1 MLYNFIDKINSSQSK
16 TLNDYLDE
24 QNYVQIT
31 GVGFQVIRRDL
42 TQEENAGN
50 ISYRQDGVY
59 LTVNGQEYKGYI
71 SLKFKVQI
79 AKYGYPKFHIKK
91 CGTLETSIQNG
102 DFLGRY
108 YWHNSNKVSIED
120 RPSGRIHEDINL
132 ELCGYCRSYNSPS
145 STQEFYNE
153 LEENDELN
161 QEEDIEVD
169 IFGYVREW
177 QRISQQY
184 KTKKDYTCEKCNI
197 QMTGI
202 DKRYIHTDHKNGD
215 KTRNVESNF
224 ECLCILCHCYKDEQH
239 RQNFGK
245 KRMKRE
251 LTAFV
256 DKFKTELQ
264 NLQNRHLDLFETDN
278 E

>member
-1 MLYNFIDKINSSQSK
+1 MLYDFKIKTKTNQTK
-16 TLNDYLDE
+16 TLCDFLDE
-24 QNYVQIT
+24 QNYVEVT

-50 ISYRQDGVY
+50 ISYKSDGIY
-59 LTVNGQEYKGYI
+59 LTVNGQDYKGYI
-71 SLKFKVQI
+71 YLKYKVQI
-79 AKYGYPKFHIKK
+79 AKYGYPKFHIRK
-91 CGTLETSIQNG
+91 CGTLQTAIQNG

-108 YWHNSNKVSIED
+108 YWHNSNNVSIED
-120 RPSGRIHEDINL
+120 RPSGGIHTNINL
-132 ELCGYCRSYNSPS
+132 ELCGYCKSYNSPS

-153 LEENDELN
+153 LEENEELN
-161 QEEDIEVD
+161 QDQDIEVD

-184 KTKKDYTCEKCNI
+184 KNKKEYTCEKCSI
-197 QMTGI
+197 QMVGI

-245 KRMKRE
+245 RRMKRE
-251 LTAFV
+251 LTSFV
-256 DKFKTELQ
+256 DKYKTELL
-264 NLQNRHLDLFETDN
+264 NLQNRHLNQFEIDN
-278 E
+278 L